1 MAKLETAVFV
11 KMAEQV
17 NQDKTYLCH
26 INPMR
31 DKDKAILKIIG
42 KEDDLY
48 GCSCIV
54 KTKRGDKKAYI
65 VSNILKMSTNKLRNL
80 AVSLNGY
87 YPLAEVIAVEL
98 HVPFDKLIDNASNIL

>member
-54 KTKRGDKKAYI
+54 KTKRGDSKGYI
-65 VSNILKMSTNKLRNL
+65 VSNILKMSPHKMRNL
-80 AVSLNGY
+80 ALSLNGY
-87 YPLAEVIAVEL
+87 YPLAEVLAVEL
-98 HVPFDKLIDNASNIL
+98 KVPVDNLFNGSHIL